1 MRRMRFCALPFAA
14 PAVLLVACAPQPPA
28 PKAPPRPEAPPERY
42 RVKFETSKGDF
53 VIEVHREWAP
63 RGADHFFELVNNRF
77 YDGVRFFRVVRGF
90 VVQFGIH
97 GDPAVQRLW
106 GEAAIRD
113 DPVKQSNRKGFVSFA
128 KLGPNSRTTQVFINL
143 ADNTSLDKDG
153 FAPFGQV
160 VEGMEVVER
169 LWSAYGEI
177 PPKGRGPDPA
187 RIVREGNAY
196 LEREFPRLD
205 RVVRARLLGDSVQ

>member
-1 MRRMRFCALPFAA
+1 MKASALASL
-14 PAVLLVACAPQPPA
+14 AVTLLVAACTPERPA
-28 PKAPPRPEAPPERY
+28 PKAPPQPEKPPERY

-63 RGADHFFELVNNRF
+63 RGADHFFELVHNRF

-106 GEAAIRD
+106 GEAGIRD
-113 DPVKQSNRKGFVSFA
+113 DPVKQANRKGSVSFA

-143 ADNTSLDKDG
+143 ADNTSLDKEG
-153 FAPFGQV
+153 FAPFGRV

-205 RVVRARLLGDSVQ
+205 YVVRARLVRDSVQ

>member
-1 MRRMRFCALPFAA
+1 MGRMRFRALPFAVLALLSVACTPQPRTPEA
-14 PAVLLVACAPQPPA
+14 PA
-28 PKAPPRPEAPPERY
+28 RPEAPPERY

-53 VIEVHREWAP
+53 VIEVHLEWAR

-177 PPKGRGPDPA
+177 PPKGRGPDPV

-205 RVVRARLLGDSVQ
+205 WVVRARVLGDSVQ